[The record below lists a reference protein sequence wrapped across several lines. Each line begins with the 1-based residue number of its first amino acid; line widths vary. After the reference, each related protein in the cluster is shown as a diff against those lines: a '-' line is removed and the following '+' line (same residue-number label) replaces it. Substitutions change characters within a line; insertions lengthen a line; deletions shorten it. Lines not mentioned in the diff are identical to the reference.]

1 MKIVV
6 ASDFHFRFHSEQA
19 ISILEQVCRD
29 IKPDKLI
36 LAGDL
41 LDCHEVSKFDKV
53 PSNHNLMEE
62 LLVCREFLH
71 DMRLILPES
80 EITYLEGNHSFRLKK
95 YLIENIKDP
104 SIYNLIKHSLSLNEL
119 LQLDKYNVKLIEND
133 PEKTNFDDV
142 YVEEN
147 GVLIGHFN
155 KVATGAGSTAKFL
168 ANRNFHSIIQAH
180 VHRLSVSNK
189 TIIGG
194 KIIDIVECGCMCS
207 LKPIYCSNVDW
218 QNGFIVMETLGED
231 NFISAVKVIN
241 GRAIFNG
248 KLYIA

>member
-1 MKIVV
+1 MKIVI
-6 ASDFHFRFHSEQA
+6 ASDFHFQFQSDPS

-53 PSNHNLMEE
+53 PSNHNLLEE
-62 LLVCREFLH
+62 IMICKEFLQ
-71 DMRLILPES
+71 DMRLILPKA
-80 EITYLEGNHSFRLKK
+80 EIIFLEGNHCFRLKK

-104 SIYNLIKHSLSLNEL
+104 SIYNLVKNKLSLEEL
-119 LQLDKYNVKLIEND
+119 LDLKRFDIKLIEND

-155 KVATGAGSTAKFL
+155 KVSTGAGNTAKFL

-248 KLYIA
+248 KLYVS